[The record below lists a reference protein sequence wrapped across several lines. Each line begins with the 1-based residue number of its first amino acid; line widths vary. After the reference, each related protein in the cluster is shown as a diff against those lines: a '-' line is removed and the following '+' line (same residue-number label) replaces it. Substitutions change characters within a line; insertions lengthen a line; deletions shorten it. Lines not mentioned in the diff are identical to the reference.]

1 MLSGRYLC
9 EEWCGRGG
17 KELSNM
23 VKAERFYEDCVYG
36 DCDRRN
42 GLYVKRTFESFDIEQ
57 ICNSGQCFRM
67 TRIEGG
73 TYEVIAGE
81 RYLEVTQSGNECIFR
96 CTDSEYEDFWKH
108 YFDLETDY
116 GEYKSRINP
125 KDQYLMNAA
134 EFGRG
139 IHILNQDLW
148 EMIVSF
154 LISQQNNIVRIRRCI
169 QNISE
174 KYGEKKTA
182 ANGTVYHAF
191 PTAEALAVLEEDAL
205 KECNLGYRS
214 KYVVRTAR
222 SIANGEV
229 SLDAVRAMPYQEAKE
244 ELLKLFGVGV
254 KVADCICLF
263 ALHQLEAFPVDT
275 HINQALKKHYPK
287 GFPKRRYKGC
297 EGVMQ
302 QYIFYYELLA

>member
-1 MLSGRYLC
+1 MITKYTISCLDL
-9 EEWCGRGG
+9 
-17 KELSNM
+17 KQI
-23 VKAERFYEDCVYG
+23 AE
-36 DCDRRN
+36 
-42 GLYVKRTFESFDIEQ
+42 
-57 ICNSGQCFRM
+57 SGQCFRM

-73 TYEVIAGE
+73 TYEVIAGD

-174 KYGEKKTA
+174 KYGEKKTT